1 MVILPK
7 MKKKS
12 SMTIRMS
19 KIPGKAIAS
28 AEIDIFKPG
37 FFEIA
42 RRGLS
47 TLISLKTLIALR
59 LSLLVK

>member
-1 MVILPK
+1 

-19 KIPGKAIAS
+19 KMPGKATAR
-28 AEIDIFKPG
+28 AEIEIFKPG
-37 FFEIA
+37 FFDIA
-42 RRGLS
+42 RRGLR